1 MKHIQSAV
9 RRALTDFNMINDG
22 DKIAVGVSGG
32 KDSLTLLTALAE
44 MRRYL
49 PQKYEVIGITLEMGF
64 DNCSTAEIADFC
76 KKLNVEYYTKK
87 TDIAEIIFDIRKEKN
102 PCSLCAKM
110 RRGGVNNFAKEL
122 GCNKVAL
129 GHHLDDVIETF
140 FLSLFYEG
148 RISCF
153 DPVTYLDRTDIT
165 VIRPMLYV
173 EEKDIRG
180 YAKRANL
187 PVMHNPCPAD
197 GYTKREDIKQL
208 LKKLESEN
216 KNLRERVF
224 HAVKEGILIP
234 TNEKFLKEHINEG

>member
-1 MKHIQSAV
+1 MKHIQSAI
-9 RRALTDFNMINDG
+9 RRAITDFNMIKDG

-32 KDSLTLLTALAE
+32 KDSLTLLAALAE

-49 PQKYEVIGITLEMGF
+49 PQKYDLIGLTLEMGYE
-64 DNCSTAEIADFC
+64 NCSTDDIARFC
-76 KKLNVEYYTKK
+76 DKINVEYKTKK
-87 TDIAEIIFDIRKEKN
+87 TDIAQIIFDIRKEKN

-110 RRGGVNNFAKEL
+110 RRGGVNNFAKEE

-153 DPVTYLDRTDIT
+153 DAVTYLDRTDIT
-165 VIRPMLYV
+165 VIRPMIYV
-173 EEKDIRG
+173 DEKDIKG
-180 YAKRANL
+180 YAKRENL

-197 GYTKREDIKQL
+197 GNTKREDIKNL
-208 LKKLESEN
+208 LKMLERDN

-234 TNEKFLKEHINEG
+234 TNEKFEGMQN